1 MARQIVCARRNRSDA
16 RRLNRERVVSDT
28 TWDVIVAGGGA
39 AGLAAAMHAA
49 ALGWDTLVVTRGAG
63 GGGARRL
70 ALVESVP
77 GMPVGLSGPEYIERM
92 LTRASAYG
100 VTLLRDRTLT
110 GLIPGAAVHALQ
122 CEDGT
127 LLTARAV
134 IIATGAELP
143 LPTIPGAAEL
153 AGAGVYA
160 VPPGGPE
167 ALAGRHVVVAG
178 DAADVTPVA
187 DALRACCGSVTTV
200 VQPECEVTCVCG
212 VGGPESVVTRDHRTG
227 HTRAQVADA
236 VLLPCPAVP
245 RDAWLGAPLAETVA
259 HAGIG
264 AAGGVCHRVPI
275 SVSQAIAEGIR
286 AARAAHEH
294 LIAARRAR

>member
-1 MARQIVCARRNRSDA
+1 M
-16 RRLNRERVVSDT
+16 SDT

-39 AGLAAAMHAA
+39 AGLAAALHAA

-92 LTRASAYG
+92 MARALRYG
-100 VTLLRDRTLT
+100 VALRRECELT
-110 GLIPGAAVHALQ
+110 GLQRGAPMHLLACA
-122 CEDGT
+122 DGST
-127 LLTARAV
+127 LMARAV
-134 IIATGAELP
+134 IITTGAEIALP
-143 LPTIPGAAEL
+143 AIPGAAEL

-160 VPPGGPE
+160 AVPGGPE
-167 ALAGRHVVVAG
+167 ALTGRHVVVAG
-178 DAADVTPVA
+178 AAADVAPVA
-187 DALRACCGSVTTV
+187 NALRACCGSVTTV
-200 VQPECEVTCVCG
+200 VPPECEVTCVCG

-227 HTRAQVADA
+227 RTRAQVADA

-245 RDAWLGAPLAETVA
+245 RDAWLSAPLAETVA

-294 LIAARRAR
+294 LVAARRAR